1 MSPKKMGRPI
11 IGEEPKDKQIAVRV
25 SETTVKKLQK
35 CSEITG
41 KSKVSLIEEMIDNLH
56 DRLTN

>member
-1 MSPKKMGRPI
+1 MGRPI

>member
-11 IGEEPKDKQIAVRV
+11 IGEEPKDRQIAVRV
-25 SETTVKKLQK
+25 SESTVKKLQE

-41 KSKVSLIEEMIDNLH
+41 KSKVSLIEEMIDDLH
-56 DRLTN
+56 DRLTK